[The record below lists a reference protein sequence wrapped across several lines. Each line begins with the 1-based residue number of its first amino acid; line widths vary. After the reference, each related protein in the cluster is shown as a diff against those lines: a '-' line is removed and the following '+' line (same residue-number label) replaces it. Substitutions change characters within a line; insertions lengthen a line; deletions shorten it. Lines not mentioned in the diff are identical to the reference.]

1 MYKQCGEP
9 PYPEVTEAQMTGWTG
24 RAKNRSSQIL
34 GLHMHQT
41 GRYFHLL
48 LLLLLLLSNL
58 VVGAL
63 FAAIVDKRHFYTS
76 WCVWILCRTV
86 ISIFLSGGTWHFCQ
100 SPISEILMAMLEI
113 RSQKGLNPMWPCES
127 SYGRVC
133 NDIVQARCLPW
144 HLTVPGISEFCK
156 KGIKNLLC
164 EG

>member
-1 MYKQCGEP
+1 MYKQCGET

-76 WCVWILCRTV
+76 WMFGSCVER
-86 ISIFLSGGTWHFCQ
+86 LS
-100 SPISEILMAMLEI
+100 
-113 RSQKGLNPMWPCES
+113 RSFFHW
-127 SYGRVC
+127 
-133 NDIVQARCLPW
+133 W
-144 HLTVPGISEFCK
+144 HLAFLPKSD
-156 KGIKNLLC
+156 L
-164 EG
+164 